1 MLTAF
6 FWYHLCSNR
15 THANHYAFHCQLPT
29 STMVTLRPATAADTA
44 AIRSLVYSARINP
57 TGLDWRRF
65 VVAVSPGGE
74 VIGCGQV
81 KPHRDGS
88 RELASIVV
96 APQWR
101 GDGTAR
107 LIIEH
112 LIANHP
118 GPLFLTCR
126 AVLGPFYEKFGF
138 RRVGEAEMTPYFR
151 KLSRLARLIGFVGL
165 ESGELLIMSR
175 PG

>member
-1 MLTAF
+1 M
-6 FWYHLCSNR
+6 
-15 THANHYAFHCQLPT
+15 T
-29 STMVTLRPATAADTA
+29 SLRLATAADAA
-44 AIRSLVYSARINP
+44 AIRSLVYAARINP

-65 VVAVSPGGE
+65 VVAVSPDGE

-96 APQWR
+96 APDWR
-101 GDGTAR
+101 GNAVAR
-107 LIIEH
+107 HIIEH
-112 LIANHP
+112 LIENNP
-118 GPLFLTCR
+118 CPLYLTCR

-138 RRVGEAEMTPYFR
+138 RSVSEADMTPYFR

-165 ESGELLIMSR
+165 ESGGLLVMLR
-175 PG
+175 FTG

>member
-1 MLTAF
+1 M
-6 FWYHLCSNR
+6 
-15 THANHYAFHCQLPT
+15 YA
-29 STMVTLRPATAADTA
+29 LRPATASDAA
-44 AIRSLVYSARINP
+44 AIRSLVYAARINP

-65 VVAVSPGGE
+65 VVAVSPDGE

-96 APQWR
+96 APGWR
-101 GDGTAR
+101 GNGTAR

-112 LIANHP
+112 LVENNP
-118 GPLFLTCR
+118 GPLYLTCR

-151 KLSRLARLIGFVGL
+151 KLNRLARLIRFVGL
-165 ESGELLIMSR
+165 ESGGLLVMLWFT
-175 PG
+175 G